1 MEGYSNYS
9 KEELIQQLQE
19 VEEQNKRLSSLFDHS
34 SLLILTFTTDGRVV
48 KTNNSWGRKLG
59 YSRSDQSFLKIKDLL
74 HPENYALFQ
83 ESIKQAATTGEA
95 QVSTVLIDKKGNS
108 LHVAGSINPVA
119 GTRKGKQPTEFQA
132 FFYDVSTRVK
142 ADKAKSL
149 YYSISGLVLHSRSL
163 DQLYANI
170 HQELGKIIEA
180 DNLYIALYERDRQL
194 IRFPY
199 FVDEHFHYP
208 INNAVRRQGRGLTE
222 YAILENKPQHLYKED
237 ILRIVTE
244 GKIDITGNI
253 PEAWLGVP
261 FELDKNVSGLIALQS
276 YHNRSIYDDK
286 DLELLDFISGQIALA
301 IRQKQNEEHI
311 NRQGARLQAI
321 FRSSTHL
328 IWTINRNYELSVFN
342 NQHEDAIRK
351 YFSVKVKDRTSAGS
365 PFANDNRL
373 REDNKFWYEKYQQVF
388 TGKSMHFEVLLR
400 DDAGN
405 DVWKEVFINPIY
417 DSNGHIHEICGI
429 ATDITSKKGSEL
441 ALLESEEMFRNIFNS
456 FQDIYFRCDIKGN
469 LTMIS
474 PSLKELLGYEPEQV
488 LGKNITNYYLY
499 NSRIKE
505 LFRQLVKYKT
515 VRNFEAS
522 VISESGHLLQC
533 ICNIRLIYG
542 KNGLPTEIEG
552 VARDITE
559 LKRTNLELLHAK
571 EVAEKS
577 LKVKEQFLANMSHEI
592 RTPMNGVIGM
602 VDLLASTDLN
612 GEQRSYVD
620 IIRKSSNTLLNIL
633 NDILDLSKIEAG
645 KMQLRKSVLRL
656 QNVVDKLHSLF
667 SQQAAIQGITL
678 QYTIDEQLPE
688 YIYADET
695 RLLQVFSNLTSNA
708 IKFTNKGG
716 NVDILLKLEGSFDDI
731 YLIKA
736 EIHDTGIGIADA
748 QLKKLF
754 SSFSQLDNSLSKS
767 YGGTGL
773 GLAISKQ
780 LCRLMGGEIGVESKA
795 GIGSTFWFTFQAMEA
810 SANEYVDQDNE
821 LDLLL
826 REGVIKDSPSILL
839 VDDNDVNRQVAR
851 SILTKAGC
859 MVEVAQNGFEALQ
872 KVQEQYFDLVFMDI
886 QMPEMDGI
894 TTTTK
899 MRELALEKMP
909 VIVAMTAYSMEED
922 RNKILEAGLDDYL
935 SKPIKAN
942 MLIRKVQKYTD
953 ATPEAGAILEE
964 EVAGEETKQVPQGI
978 VAKEA
983 VDQLLR
989 WGGEEL
995 VQSAF
1000 QEFDVEAAEQLEA
1013 SQKFLEENN
1022 FEAMGAE
1029 LHSLKGSAGTLGV
1042 VQVAEIARAIEQ
1054 HIKEKDYKF
1063 AAEHLPALHK
1073 AFKEYQEFFSENFNT
1088 FSS

>member
-1 MEGYSNYS
+1 MENYSNYS
-9 KEELIQQLQE
+9 KEELIQQLQD
-19 VEEQNKRLSSLFDHS
+19 VEEQNKRFSSLFDHS
-34 SLLILTFTTDGRVV
+34 SLLILTFTADGRVI
-48 KTNNSWGRKLG
+48 KTNKGWARKLG
-59 YSRSDQSFLKIKDLL
+59 YSRSDQAFLKLKDLV
-74 HPENYALFQ
+74 HPEHYAAFL
-83 ESIKQAATTGEA
+83 EGVKQSASKGEA
-95 QVSTVLIDKKGNS
+95 PISTVLIDKKGNS
-108 LHVAGSINPVA
+108 LHLAGSINPVVN
-119 GTRKGKQPTEFQA
+119 KGKATEFQA
-132 FFYDVSTRVK
+132 FFYDISSRVK

-149 YYSISGLVLHSRSL
+149 YYSISGLVLHSRNL

-180 DNLYIALYERDRQL
+180 DNFYIALFERDRQL

-208 INNAVRRQGRGLTE
+208 INNAVRRHGRGLTE
-222 YAILENKPQHLYKED
+222 HAILENKPQHLYKED
-237 ILRIVTE
+237 VLRFVTE

-261 FELDKNVSGLIALQS
+261 FDLDQNVCGLIALQS
-276 YHNRSIYDDK
+276 YHNRNTYDER
-286 DLELLDFISGQIALA
+286 DLELLDFISGQVALA
-301 IRQKQNEEHI
+301 IRQKQNEEEI
-311 NRQGARLQAI
+311 NRQAARLQAI

-342 NQHEDAIRK
+342 NHQEDAIRK
-351 YFSVKVKDRTSAGS
+351 YFSVKLKDRTREGS

-400 DDAGN
+400 DEDDN

-417 DSNGHIHEICGI
+417 DSNGHIHEISGI

-474 PSLKELLGYEPEQV
+474 PSVKELLGYEPEQV
-488 LGKNITNYYLY
+488 LSKNITNYYLY

-522 VISESGHLLQC
+522 VISENGQLLQC

-602 VDLLASTDLN
+602 VDLLASTSLD
-612 GEQRSYVD
+612 GEQRSYVE
-620 IIRKSSNTLLNIL
+620 IIRKSSRTLLNIL

-656 QNVVDKLHSLF
+656 QNVVDKLHALF
-667 SQQAAIQGITL
+667 SQQATTQGIML
-678 QYTIDEQLPE
+678 RYEIDSQLPE
-688 YIYADET
+688 YILADET

-716 NVDILLKLEGSFDDI
+716 AVDIQLILEGTFDDI
-731 YLIKA
+731 HLIRA
-736 EIHDTGIGIADA
+736 DVRDTGIGIDEA

-780 LCRLMGGEIGVESKA
+780 LCRLMGGDIGVESQP
-795 GIGSTFWFTFQAMEA
+795 GFGSTFWFTFQAQQA
-810 SANEYVDQDNE
+810 SANDYVDHDNE

-826 REGVIKDSPSILL
+826 REDIMENSPNILL

-851 SILTKAGC
+851 SILAKVGYT
-859 MVEVAQNGFEALQ
+859 VEVAQNGFEALE
-872 KVQEQYFDLVFMDI
+872 KVQEQVFDIVFMDI

-894 TTTTK
+894 TTTAK
-899 MRELALEKMP
+899 IRELPLEKMP
-909 VIVAMTAYSMEED
+909 VIIAMTAYSMEED
-922 RNKILEAGLDDYL
+922 RANILEAGLDDYL

-942 MLIRKVQKYTD
+942 MLIRKVQKYTEG
-953 ATPEAGAILEE
+953 ATEE
-964 EVAGEETKQVPQGI
+964 IIAEITVAEEPTQLQQGI
-978 VAKEA
+978 IAKDA

-1000 QEFDVEAAEQLEA
+1000 QEFDVEASEQLEA
-1013 SQKFLEENN
+1013 CRKHLANN
-1022 FEAMGAE
+1022 DFEAMGAE

-1042 VQVAEIARAIEQ
+1042 VHVAEIARVMEQ
-1054 HIKEKDYKF
+1054 NIKEKDYKF
-1063 AAEHLPALHK
+1063 AAEHFPGLEL
-1073 AFKEYQEFFSENFNT
+1073 AFKNFQEFFSENFNT
-1088 FSS
+1088 LSS

>member
-1 MEGYSNYS
+1 MEGYSDYS

-19 VEEQNKRLSSLFDHS
+19 VEEQQKRLSSLFDHS
-34 SLLILTFTTDGRVV
+34 SLLILTFAADGRIL
-48 KTNNSWGRKLG
+48 KTNSAWGRKLG
-59 YSRSDQSFLKIKDLL
+59 YSRSDQSFLKLKDLL
-74 HPENYALFQ
+74 HPEYFSAFQ
-83 ESIKQAATTGEA
+83 DLVKQANATGEA
-95 QVSTVLIDKKGNS
+95 PVNTVLIDKKKNS
-108 LHVAGSINPVA
+108 LHVAGSINPVIE
-119 GTRKGKQPTEFQA
+119 KGKTLEYQA
-132 FFYDVSTRVK
+132 FFYDISSRVK
-142 ADKAKSL
+142 TDKAKSL

-180 DNLYIALYERDRQL
+180 DNFYIALYERDRQL

-208 INNAVRRQGRGLTE
+208 VNNAVRRHSRGLTE
-222 YAILENKPQHLYKED
+222 LAIQENKPQHLFKED
-237 ILRIVTE
+237 ILRFVTE
-244 GKIDITGNI
+244 GTIDITGNI

-261 FELDKNVSGLIALQS
+261 FELDQNVCGLIALQS
-276 YHNRSIYDDK
+276 YHNRNTYDEK
-286 DLELLDFISGQIALA
+286 DLELLDFISGQVALA
-301 IRQKQNEEHI
+301 IRQKQNEEEI
-311 NRQGARLQAI
+311 NRQTARLQAI

-342 NQHEDAIRK
+342 NQQEDAIRK
-351 YFSVKVKDRTSAGS
+351 YFSVKVKDRTREGS

-400 DDAGN
+400 DEQDK
-405 DVWKEVFINPIY
+405 DIWKEVFINPIY
-417 DSNGHIHEICGI
+417 DSNGHIHEISGI

-474 PSLKELLGYEPEQV
+474 PSVKELLGYDPEQV
-488 LGKNITNYYLY
+488 LSKNITNYYLY

-522 VISESGHLLQC
+522 VISENGQLLQC

-612 GEQRSYVD
+612 GEQRNYVEV
-620 IIRKSSNTLLNIL
+620 IRKSSRTLLNIL

-656 QNVVDKLHSLF
+656 QNVVDKLHALF
-667 SQQAAIQGITL
+667 SQQATKQGISL
-678 QYTIDEQLPE
+678 RYAIDAELPE
-688 YIYADET
+688 YILADET

-716 NVDILLKLEGSFDDI
+716 EVNIHLKLAEQLEGNNN
-731 YLIKA
+731 LIKA
-736 EIHDTGIGIADA
+736 EVHDTGIGIADA

-780 LCRLMGGEIGVESKA
+780 LCRLMGGDIGVESQSGK
-795 GIGSTFWFTFQAMEA
+795 GSTFWFTFQALEA
-810 SANEYVDQDNE
+810 MAKDFVDHDSE
-821 LDLLL
+821 LDLLI
-826 REGVIKDSPSILL
+826 REGVLQDSPQILL
-839 VDDNDVNRQVAR
+839 VDDNEVNRQVAG

-859 MVEVAQNGFEALQ
+859 VVVLAQNGFEALEM
-872 KVQEQYFDLVFMDI
+872 VQQQTFDLIFMDI

-894 TTTTK
+894 TTTAK
-899 MRELALEKMP
+899 IRELALEKMP
-909 VIVAMTAYSMEED
+909 VIIAMTAYSMEED
-922 RNKILEAGLDDYL
+922 RAKILDAGLDDYL

-942 MLIRKVQKYTD
+942 MLIRKVQKYTVGIS
-953 ATPEAGAILEE
+953 AELPETEII
-964 EVAGEETKQVPQGI
+964 EETTPAPEQMGI
-978 VAKEA
+978 IAKEA

-1000 QEFDVEAAEQLEA
+1000 QEFDVEASEQLEA
-1013 SQKFLEENN
+1013 CRKHLEENN

-1042 VQVAEIARAIEQ
+1042 VQVAEIARAMEH

-1063 AAEHLPALHK
+1063 AVDHYPGLVQ
-1073 AFKEYQEFFSENFNT
+1073 AFREFQEFFSENFNT